1 MSVPSPES
9 LVFLIDEN
17 FHVHPSWF
25 VHPYVHFVRSEQRS
39 ETVHIGQSKTWFSLN
54 KCSSSF
60 ALSHKNCDSSIP
72 VSNQKIF
79 TLSHF
84 LFPQFCI

>member
-1 MSVPSPES
+1 
-9 LVFLIDEN
+9 
-17 FHVHPSWF
+17 
-25 VHPYVHFVRSEQRS
+25 
-39 ETVHIGQSKTWFSLN
+39 VHIGQSKTWFSLN